1 MKRLLIVI
9 LLYFLISYSFA
20 QNRIGFY
27 LDDEINNTFSV
38 PFKTINNLIILKLS
52 INDSKEL
59 SFILDSGSKNTLLFI
74 DDPINNPLEKS
85 YQRAFEING
94 WGNGVSNFGFI
105 SIQNKVKLGKVIGSN
120 ISIVGINKSDMD
132 ISPFFGEKIDG
143 ILGIDIFKSLIVQIN
158 FQKQKIIFSNPANFV
173 APKKSEKIKI
183 VFDNDKPFI
192 NCEMAFDDQKKFPI
206 KLLIDLGESKPISLV
221 VGTDSFIQ
229 YPNNFVYANL
239 GVGLNG
245 LISGF
250 IGQNRRFQ
258 IGKFQL
264 DNIFTAY
271 PDENSLKGI
280 LIKDT
285 RNGSIG
291 MGVLNRF
298 LLTFNLAENALY
310 LKKNINYKKPFVFNR
325 TGIEIRAE
333 EPKYERFFIGN
344 VVPYTPAYIYGL
356 QAEDE
361 ILVIDGIPIEKL
373 NYKEIL
379 GILEDKDKNFLYL
392 KIKRGND
399 IKEFNLHLF
408 SLFN

>member
-1 MKRLLIVI
+1 MKRLLIVL

-27 LDDEINNTFSV
+27 LDDEINNTLSV

-74 DDPINNPLEKS
+74 DDSINNPLEKS

-192 NCEMAFDDQKKFPI
+192 NCEMAFDDQK
-206 KLLIDLGESKPISLV
+206 
-221 VGTDSFIQ
+221 
-229 YPNNFVYANL
+229 NFRSSY
-239 GVGLNG
+239 
-245 LISGF
+245 
-250 IGQNRRFQ
+250 
-258 IGKFQL
+258 
-264 DNIFTAY
+264 
-271 PDENSLKGI
+271 
-280 LIKDT
+280 
-285 RNGSIG
+285 
-291 MGVLNRF
+291 
-298 LLTFNLAENALY
+298 
-310 LKKNINYKKPFVFNR
+310 
-325 TGIEIRAE
+325 
-333 EPKYERFFIGN
+333 
-344 VVPYTPAYIYGL
+344 
-356 QAEDE
+356 
-361 ILVIDGIPIEKL
+361 
-373 NYKEIL
+373 
-379 GILEDKDKNFLYL
+379 
-392 KIKRGND
+392 
-399 IKEFNLHLF
+399 
-408 SLFN
+408 

>member
-1 MKRLLIVI
+1 MKIKGILFFLIVFCGQ
-9 LLYFLISYSFA
+9 LFA
-20 QNRIGFY
+20 QNLVGFF
-27 LDDEINNTFSV
+27 LINDLKSYSI
-38 PFKTINNLIILKLS
+38 PFKTINNLIILQLT
-52 INDSKEL
+52 INDSKPL

-74 DDPINNPLEKS
+74 DDSTSNPLEKS
-85 YQRAFEING
+85 FQRPFEING
-94 WGNGVSNFGFI
+94 WGNEKNNLGFI
-105 SIQNKVKLGKVIGSN
+105 SIQNKITIGDVVGSN
-120 ISIVGINKSDMD
+120 ISIIGIDKSEMD

-143 ILGIDIFKSLIVQIN
+143 ILGIDLFKSLVIQIN
-158 FQKQKIIFSNPANFV
+158 FQKQKIVFLKPFNFV
-173 APKKSEKIKI
+173 PPKNSERIK
-183 VFDNDKPFI
+183 VFVENEKPFI
-192 NCEMAFDDQKKFPI
+192 NCGISFDTKKQFPI
-206 KLLIDLGESKPISLV
+206 KLLLDLGESKPISLV
-221 VGTDSFIQ
+221 VGTDSFIK

-245 LISGF
+245 LISGY
-250 IGQNRRFQ
+250 IGQNNAFK
-258 IGKFQL
+258 IGNFKL
-264 DNIFTAY
+264 ENIFTAY
-271 PDENSLKGI
+271 PDEYSLKRI
-280 LIKDT
+280 LFKDA

-298 LLTFNLAENALY
+298 LLTFNLSENALY

-333 EPKYERFFIGN
+333 EPGYDRFFIGS

-373 NYKEIL
+373 NYKDIL

>member
-1 MKRLLIVI
+1 MKRLFII
-9 LLYFLISYSFA
+9 HLLFFLFSNSFA
-20 QNRIGFY
+20 QNRIGFFF
-27 LDDEINNTFSV
+27 DDEISNTFAV
-38 PFKTINNLIILKLS
+38 PFKTINNLIILKLT
-52 INDSKEL
+52 INDSEEL

-74 DDPINNPLEKS
+74 DDSINNPLKKS

-94 WGNGVSNFGFI
+94 WGNGISNFGLI
-105 SIQNKVKLGKVIGSN
+105 SIQNKVKIGKVMGSN
-120 ISIVGINKSDMD
+120 ISIVGINRSDMD

-143 ILGIDIFKSLIVQIN
+143 ILGMEIFKSLIVQIN
-158 FQKQKIIFSNPANFV
+158 FQKHKILFSNPINFV
-173 APKKSEKIKI
+173 PPKKSEKINI
-183 VFDNDKPFI
+183 IIDNDKPFI
-192 NCEMAFDDQKKFPI
+192 NCQLAFDDQRKFPI
-206 KLLIDLGESKPISLV
+206 KLLIDLGESKPLSLI

-245 LISGF
+245 LISGY
-250 IGQNRRFQ
+250 IGQNKRFQ

-280 LIKDT
+280 LFNDT

-298 LLTFNLAENALY
+298 LLTFNLSQNMLY

-356 QAEDE
+356 QADDE
-361 ILVIDGIPIEKL
+361 ILVIDGISIEKL

-392 KIKRGND
+392 KIKRGNN